1 MSSSSTSTR
10 PELDYDAI
18 QKFRPR
24 LMSVAYRILGSVAD
38 AEDAVQDAYLSLYSA
53 DNVQSLEGF
62 LVTATTR
69 RCIDKLRTARRRESY
84 IGPWLPEPVDSTD
97 KMDGSNLEESL
108 SQGFLL
114 MLERLAP
121 KERAAFILR
130 TVFDYEYS
138 EIGEFLGVSDVYVRQ
153 IVRRAKNHL
162 SDSIPRF
169 QPNRERATELANQF
183 VSACRAGDVKL
194 VEQFLSNDVA
204 IYSDGGGKVTA
215 ARVVVRTRSLAARF
229 LVGVFNRKRKDCEM
243 RAATVNGQPGV
254 VFILN
259 GKVVHVASISIADGV
274 NAVYMMV
281 NPDKL
286 SRWSVSRIQ

>member
-1 MSSSSTSTR
+1 MASSSKSTR
-10 PELDYDAI
+10 DGLDYDAV
-18 QKFRPR
+18 QEFRPR
-24 LMSVAYRILGSVAD
+24 LMSVAYRILGSVVD
-38 AEDAVQDAYLSLYSA
+38 AEDAVQDAYLSLHNA

-69 RCIDKLRTARRRESY
+69 RCIDKLRAARRRESY
-84 IGPWLPEPVDSTD
+84 IGPWLPEPVDSTGEPD
-97 KMDGSNLEESL
+97 DSNLEESL

-130 TVFDYEYS
+130 TVFDYKYS
-138 EIGEFLGVSDVYVRQ
+138 EIGDFLGVSDVYVRQ
-153 IVRRAKNHL
+153 IVRRAKSHL
-162 SDSIPRF
+162 SDSVSRF
-169 QPNRERATELANQF
+169 RPNRERAAELASRF
-183 VSACRAGDVKL
+183 VAACRAGDVKL
-194 VEQFLSNDVA
+194 VEQLLTDDVE

-229 LVGVFNRKRKDCEM
+229 LVGVFHRLRKGCEM

-254 VFILN
+254 VFVLN
-259 GKVVHVASISIADGV
+259 DKIDHVASIGIGDGV
-274 NAVYMMV
+274 NAVYMTV

-286 SRWSVSRIQ
+286 SRWSVSRIK